1 MTESQIVVTY
11 YYRLKTPSIT
21 NQVINKT
28 GTDRITITN
37 QEMNYTVTYRAN
49 VVDYIGD
56 AEVTIIDTL
65 PYAIDE
71 VKSDLAG
78 GIYDAN
84 ARTIT
89 WKENVQN
96 INSFANN
103 SGTGIISIGNVEV
116 IKTFKVVYVGLDM
129 NQEKV
134 VNNVSGNIKLL
145 TPEKTSEKVT
155 GNQESTIYKA
165 IISSEKL
172 VDKQEAI
179 EGEKVTYTV
188 RIKNE
193 GNLAKTVTIRDTLPA
208 GLTFDKNTL
217 IQVGNLGTVYTEQN
231 LKNGI
236 PVEVPA
242 KGTVDVKFAGI
253 VDTLANDVF
262 SKVLENQ
269 ATIDNELTNKVTT
282 NVTKPNILA
291 HKESTPSSGN
301 KVLEGDE
308 ITYKIKVRNDGTR
321 EGSVIVKDT
330 VPTGTTF
337 VV

>member
-1 MTESQIVVTY
+1 MLFRSNVLVHHYKENTTEKVPSKNGGEVEEEVIAGKVGESYSTNASSNIAQNYELVAEPANKNGTMTESQIVVTY
-11 YYRLKTPSIT
+11 YYRLKTPNIT

-28 GTDRITITN
+28 GTDRITIAN

-49 VVDYIGD
+49 VVYYIGD
-56 AEVTIIDTL
+56 AEATIIDTL

-71 VKSDLAG
+71 AKSDLAG
-78 GIYDAN
+78 GTYDSN

-96 INSFANN
+96 INSFANG
-103 SGTGIISIGNVEV
+103 GTVEV
-116 IKTFKVVYVGLDM
+116 TKTFKVVYVGLDM

-145 TPEKTSEKVT
+145 TPEKTSEEVT
-155 GNQESTIYKA
+155 GSQESTIYKA
-165 IISSEKL
+165 IISSEKM
-172 VDKQEAI
+172 VDKQEAT

-193 GNLAKTVTIRDTLPA
+193 GNLAKTVTLRDTLPA

-242 KGTVDVKFAGI
+242 K
-253 VDTLANDVF
+253 
-262 SKVLENQ
+262 
-269 ATIDNELTNKVTT
+269 
-282 NVTKPNILA
+282 
-291 HKESTPSSGN
+291 
-301 KVLEGDE
+301 
-308 ITYKIKVRNDGTR
+308 
-321 EGSVIVKDT
+321 
-330 VPTGTTF
+330 
-337 VV
+337 

>member
-1 MTESQIVVTY
+1 
-11 YYRLKTPSIT
+11 
-21 NQVINKT
+21 
-28 GTDRITITN
+28 
-37 QEMNYTVTYRAN
+37 
-49 VVDYIGD
+49 
-56 AEVTIIDTL
+56 
-65 PYAIDE
+65 
-71 VKSDLAG
+71 
-78 GIYDAN
+78 
-84 ARTIT
+84 
-89 WKENVQN
+89 
-96 INSFANN
+96 
-103 SGTGIISIGNVEV
+103 
-116 IKTFKVVYVGLDM
+116 M

-145 TPEKTSEKVT
+145 TPEKTSEEVI

-193 GNLAKTVTIRDTLPA
+193 GNLAKTVTLRDTLPA

-242 KGTVDVKFAGI
+242 KGTVDVTFAGI
-253 VDTLANDVF
+253 VDVLANDVF
-262 SKVLENQ
+262 SKTLENQ
-269 ATIDNELTNKVTT
+269 ATLDNELTNKVTT

-321 EGSVIVKDT
+321 EGRVTVKDT
-330 VPTGTTF
+330 IPAGTTF
-337 VV
+337 VEGSVKIDEVASEGKTAKDLANGINLTVGVGQEKVLEFKVTVNKLACLLYTSPSPRDYAESRMPSSA